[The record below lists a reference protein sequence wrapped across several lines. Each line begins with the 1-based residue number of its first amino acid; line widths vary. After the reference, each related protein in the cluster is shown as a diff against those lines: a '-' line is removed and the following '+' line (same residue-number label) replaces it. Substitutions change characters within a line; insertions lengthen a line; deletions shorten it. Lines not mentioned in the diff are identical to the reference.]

1 VRKQRLVFGQ
11 HHTHM
16 TVYKTPQNR
25 RPPWIVNMLG
35 HAIRP
40 GGLLFWGGGGFT
52 QGPYRMMYERTESE
66 WDT

>member
-1 VRKQRLVFGQ
+1 
-11 HHTHM
+11 M

-40 GGLLFWGGGGFT
+40 GGLLFWEGV
-52 QGPYRMMYERTESE
+52 YEYIIDIIQHITKNITFAQAEM
-66 WDT
+66 